1 MIAIVTGAAGFLGRA
16 VVARLLAEGTEVLAV
31 DDESTPGS
39 SLSALRRTHGPTA
52 LLHTV
57 ACDLTSRDPM
67 NSLWGRFAVR
77 EIWHLASPASPRLYK
92 ARQRTTL
99 RLGGVVL
106 DRLLAK
112 AERDGARLLFASTSE
127 VYGQPPPEEH
137 PQRETFAGLVSSV
150 GPRSM
155 YDEAKRYGEA
165 LCVAWHHEA
174 GVDVR
179 LPRIFNTYGPGMAR
193 EDGRVVSALLGAAL
207 AGEPFYLHGGG
218 VQTRSFSYLGDTVDG
233 LFRVMRSPDLAAVP
247 VNVGSDQEVTLAEL
261 VETVER
267 VLDVRVDVRTAERQD
282 RDDPVRRRPDLGRLR
297 ALGWS
302 PQVSLDEGLRL
313 TAFWMRGA

>member
-39 SLSALRRTHGPTA
+39 SLSALRRAHGPTA
-52 LLHTV
+52 LLH
-57 ACDLTSRDPM
+57 AHRCDLTRDDPF
-67 NSLWGRFAVR
+67 SGLWGRFQVA
-77 EIWHLASPASPRLYK
+77 EIWHLASPASPPLYK
-92 ARQRTTL
+92 ARQRDTL
-99 RLGGVVL
+99 RLGGAVL
-106 DRLLAK
+106 DRLLAR
-112 AERDGARLLFASTSE
+112 AERDGARLLFASSSE
-127 VYGQPPPEEH
+127 VYGNPPASEH
-137 PQRETFAGLVSSV
+137 PQREEYVGAVSCN
-150 GPRSM
+150 GPRSC

-165 LCVAWHHEA
+165 MCVAWHHEA

-218 VQTRSFSYLGDTVDG
+218 VQTRSFSYLDDTVDG

-247 VNVGSDQEVTLAEL
+247 VNVGSDREVTLAEL